1 MVRNNEINNLL
12 YDERGEI
19 SEISINNGIMDSVVE
34 SGRPF
39 GSYRSGESF
48 CCLPCHPKSEDVR
61 KAKNKAGL
69 NEIS

>member
-39 GSYRSGESF
+39 GIVTGQVNHFAAS
-48 CCLPCHPKSEDVR
+48 HAITKSEDSCVQP
-61 KAKNKAGL
+61 KISQGL
-69 NEIS
+69 TR